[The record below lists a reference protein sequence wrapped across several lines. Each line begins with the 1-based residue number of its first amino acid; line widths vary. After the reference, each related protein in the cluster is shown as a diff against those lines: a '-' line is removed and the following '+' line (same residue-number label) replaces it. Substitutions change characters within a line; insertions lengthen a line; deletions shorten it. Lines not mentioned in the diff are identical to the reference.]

1 MKKIATVTS
10 IGMPPAS
17 KPATAENIIMTA
29 TAKKAPQQPPIVG
42 STAGGGAYCEA
53 LRSAAL
59 NISISFTALL
69 SNFPFAFSPSSTKQ
83 SRDYFVAL
91 LQNGGEN
98 LPESR

>member
-1 MKKIATVTS
+1 MKKIATVTM

-53 LRSAAL
+53 LCSAAP
-59 NISISFTALL
+59 NISISFTASL
-69 SNFPFAFSPSSTKQ
+69 SNCGV
-83 SRDYFVAL
+83 SRAQPPTMVADA
-91 LQNGGEN
+91 
-98 LPESR
+98 